1 MKKLLAIVFS
11 LIGLNASFAQNDN
24 GAIDAAGDIVFVAY
38 HDSDDGF
45 SFLLLDDCPN
55 GTVISFIDKEPNTS
69 GNWSGQSGEGE
80 LQWTNNTGSTI
91 AKGTIID
98 ITDADDN
105 DLGISATLGTIFEND
120 VDYSG
125 FNTSDGGVDQIYAV
139 AGTRADASPV
149 FLAFVGSTTNGNLT
163 GTGLS
168 SGTTA
173 MVRSTSPMEGRYTG
187 TTVFNGT
194 LAAVAAAVNN
204 SSNWTFGSFSFPG
217 SVPDEFTGS
226 TFSTAAPEI
235 NVQGNGQDI
244 TDGDNTPSTADHTDF
259 GSTGASSGANI
270 VRTFTI
276 QNTGT
281 GDLDLTG
288 SPNVTISGTHSAD
301 FTVSSQPGSDP
312 ISASGSTTFQVT
324 FNPSA
329 VGLRT
334 AEISIANDDADENP
348 YNFTIQ
354 GTGLD
359 DTAPV
364 FENSTPS
371 ASSIG
376 GTSFTLNTDID
387 EAGDIFYVVLAD
399 GATAPTSAEVVSG
412 TGNGGAAAV
421 TSGNATVNS
430 GGFTNAFSVTGLTSE
445 TAYDVYVVARD
456 DEGSPNLQ
464 ASPTLVNVTTA
475 DVTAPSVSSI
485 TVSGSPATNATSV
498 SFTVNFSENVS
509 GVDATDFTV
518 DGSGVTGN
526 ITGMSGSGAT
536 YTVSVGSIS
545 GTGTISIDLKSSG
558 TGIQDGSGNVI
569 SGGFTS
575 GATHTVDTEAPTTP
589 GAPDLVAAFDSGT
602 SNTDNI
608 TSVTQPRFS
617 GIGIEAGVTIK
628 ITSSINGLVGTTTTN
643 VGGSYSYIIT
653 GTLSEGTHNITVT
666 ATDGAGNESSSSAAL
681 SVVVDTSAPT
691 LSSSSPTDDATGV
704 SPGGN
709 ITLTFNENIA
719 FGTGNIEVID
729 ETDGSNSFTI
739 DAANPGSQAS
749 ISGNVLTINPSS
761 DLDELENY
769 SVRIAA
775 TAIDDIAGNSYT
787 GITDATTLNFTTAD
801 GTAPIFENS
810 TPNASSVGGTSFTLN
825 TDIDEAGDIFYV
837 VLLDGAT
844 APTSAEVVS
853 GTGNGGAAAVTSGNA
868 TVNSGGFTNAFSVTG
883 LTSETAYDVYV
894 VARDDEGTPNLQASP
909 TLVNVTTADVT
920 APTIQSSSPANG
932 ATNVNLGQNLTITFD
947 DNMVVGTGNI
957 TIVETGVGN
966 FEQLD
971 VTNGSL
977 VSVSGAT
984 VTLNPSGTLKKG
996 TNYHIEIDA
1005 SALDD
1010 DAGNDFVGISS
1021 SSTLSFSTV
1030 NVVINE
1036 VVTDPQR
1043 DWSSTNF
1050 ASTASGVPGSDDEWV
1065 ELYIKSTGIDLTGW
1079 TIELIDGSDITG
1091 DLTSNGAFD
1100 VSNYISS
1107 GSGTF
1112 NSTQFG
1118 DFLVLGNPDGS
1129 GLLNNDV
1136 QIILKDPS
1144 GATVDQVKLGG
1155 AGGEA
1160 PTGNASS
1167 VSDES
1172 VQRSPNGTDTD
1183 DDTADF
1189 TRAAATIGAA
1199 NDASGP
1205 AITSLGLH
1213 NENTFIE
1220 IFATEGMYSTN
1231 GGTGALEPSDIQLSI
1246 SGGSAHT
1253 PVITSLKQLNGTS
1266 DLVGGESNIRV
1277 NFTTTGVA
1285 DGGETITVNFAD
1297 GSSVFDVLG
1306 NAAAASQSNNTRTLN
1321 DLVDPF
1327 ITGVSLAA
1335 DNSYIDVTFNEAV
1348 YEDNCGGGGLT
1359 PADFDLKISG
1369 GTATTP
1375 VISSVKQNDSPTEG
1389 SASALTG
1396 GETTVRI
1403 FFSLTGTPDGAE
1415 TIEVDLQANEVFDIN
1430 GRAGAADQ
1438 TANNTATLND
1448 QAAPT
1453 VTSIVRQ
1460 SPATA
1465 STNASSV
1472 TFRVTF
1478 NEDVQNV
1485 DATDFAVTGG
1495 GSASVTGVS
1504 TETANSVFDVT
1515 VGNID
1520 AEGTVDLGF
1529 AGGQNIVDNSS
1540 NAFAGVIGSEETYTI
1555 DLTAPTVTS
1564 VSSTTADG
1572 TYKVGDIVVVTVT
1585 FSEAVTVTGTP
1596 QITLETGTPDRTVD
1610 YTTGTG
1616 TSTLSF
1622 NYTVQSGD
1630 QNSDLDYVNVNSLS
1644 LNSGTITDAVGNN
1657 ATLTLPT
1664 PGEAN
1669 SLGANKAIVI
1679 DAVPPTVTSVS
1690 STTADG
1696 TYKVG
1701 DIVVVTV
1708 TFSEAVTVTGTPQIT
1723 LETGT
1728 TDRTVD
1734 YTAGTGTSTLSF
1746 NYTVQSG
1753 DQNSDLDYVNV
1764 NSLSLNSG
1772 TIADAVGNNATLTL
1786 PTPGEA
1792 NSLGAN
1798 KAIGVDGVAPVFS
1811 AVSPATGGRVNNAN
1825 VGYTLSEALASGTV
1839 TFTRTSG
1846 TADGNSPH
1854 VVTLTGN
1861 ELDAGVRAL
1870 SALTN
1875 APNLVDGAVYTIS
1888 FNGTDAAG
1896 NSATTVSS
1904 SSVTFDSSS
1913 PVFSAVSPSSGSTV
1927 NHARVGYTLSET
1939 LASGTITFTR
1949 TGGTADASSPHVV
1962 NLTGGELSAG
1972 VRGIAALTNAPTLV
1986 DGSVYTISFDG
1997 TDEAGNTATTV
2008 SSTEVTYDVSLPT
2021 IVSITAPA
2029 DGSYKSGDN
2038 LEFTVTFSEAVNFD
2052 EGSSCEPPHLV
2063 VNVGGTPRSAFY
2075 SSGNGTDTWVL
2086 SFTVGG
2092 ENDSDGIEISSFNVG
2107 DLGVEDA
2114 ARNALNSTLPTL
2126 PNTSAVLV
2134 DNVAPADPIVTTT
2147 SATVNADNQTISG
2160 THSEDGVTIH
2170 AYADANNDGVA
2181 DNATSLGNATVS
2193 GNAWSLNV
2201 SLTADQANNFVVRAM
2216 DAAGNISS
2224 DVDVPT
2230 IIEDSTN
2237 PAEPIVTTPSMAITV
2252 DAAAQTISGTHAE
2265 DGVTVHAYADVDN
2278 DGSADNSTSL
2288 GSATVSGGSWSFSVN
2303 LTADSDN
2310 NFVVQAV
2317 DAAGNVSGEVN
2328 VPTISEIT
2336 PGFTVTE
2343 TDGGTSVTEAG
2354 GEDTFTVVLDARPGS
2369 DVVINV
2375 SSGDTGEGT
2384 VSSSTLTFTPS
2395 DWDTPQTVTVTGVDD
2410 DIIDGT
2416 QTFNITLSIDDN
2428 NSDDNFDALGDKTV
2442 SVDNTDDD
2450 VAGFTLS
2457 KTTASVSEVGTTDD
2471 FTVVLTAEPAS
2482 NVVINITSGDTGEAT
2497 VDASS
2502 ITFTPTNWYTPQ
2514 TVTITG
2520 EDDSDLDGDQTT
2532 TITLSVDD
2540 ASSDDDFDALA
2551 DQTVSVVTEDDDT
2564 PVISFATTT
2573 SSGLESVGSA
2583 SIVVNNDLASSN
2595 TITVDYTVT
2604 GTATNGTDYTL
2615 ASGTLT
2621 FAANSTS
2628 ENIAIAGIVNDEIVE
2643 LDETV
2648 IITLSNPTNSIL
2660 GANTVHTYTIMDDDQ
2675 ATVTIADVS
2684 ADEDDGS
2691 TTVSLVLDKAVDGGF
2706 SVDVSTVDG
2715 TATIADN
2722 DYTAVV
2728 DQTITFVG
2736 TAGETKTVTITL
2748 GSDNKLEA
2756 NETIQVLMNNLIAN
2770 TVSTS
2775 DIDVT
2780 DGATV
2785 TITNDDQAAVTI
2797 EDVQAI
2803 EGEGDIT
2810 LTATLDNPVDGGFT
2824 INVSTADV
2832 TALVGDD
2839 YQAIVS
2845 QTLTFNGTAGETQT
2859 FTLTPVD
2866 DGVEEDTETLT
2877 ISMSGLAATSLAVDV
2892 SDVATVTILDDDD
2905 NTAPAGYTIS
2915 FDDGLI
2921 NSTELTTSTITFAD
2935 AEVGTTYNYSIT
2947 SSEGGTAVT
2956 GSGTITSADEQI
2968 LVADLSGL
2976 NDGVLT
2982 VSVTLTDDS
2991 NNEGVAATSQTEM
3004 KSRISAPTLSPADN
3018 EVDVLPNQNLVL
3030 TFDES
3035 MVKGTGSIT
3044 IKKSSDNSVL
3054 ETIDV
3059 NSNKVSITGGVI
3071 TINPDNALLPPSTEF
3086 YVMIDAGAFEDN
3098 FENAYAGISNNT
3110 SWTFTTVAASVVTS
3124 VSVPTADIYGI
3135 GDELDFQATFS
3146 LPITITGTP
3155 SIDVTIG
3162 SKTVKANLVG
3172 TVSAATTATFRYTI
3186 TEGDLDTDGI
3196 ALASSIDLNGATM
3209 KDEFNVDAI
3218 TGLNNVGS
3226 TAAILV
3232 DGIRAIPTLS
3242 TSAGTLTN
3250 AAFSTTVTYDEPVT
3264 GFELTDLTV
3273 TNGVASNLEVVTA
3286 GSVWRVTITPAAD
3299 GTVSVAIPAG
3309 TVNDQAGNTSA
3320 ASANTVSTTFDG
3332 TAPQVSSI
3340 SRAEADQ
3347 IPTGT
3352 TSRKYTV
3359 TFSEV
3364 VNGVDATDFE
3374 VVATG
3379 TAVATVGTVTTTD
3392 NKTYTVTIQGLNGE
3406 GTLKLNAK
3414 ADGTIKDE
3422 AGNELAAA
3430 FEGQVYTT
3438 NFAPT
3443 NITLSATSIQENN
3456 AVGATIGTLTSTD
3469 ADAGDSH
3476 SYTLVSGTGDTDNA
3490 AFTISGNTLKTNVV
3504 FDFETKASY
3513 SIRVKADDGFNGTFE
3528 KVLTITVTNEPEAII
3543 VVEGDGVFD
3552 ATILGLSSTKSWTV
3566 TNNGDA
3572 ATEVRVISSSQGFS
3586 ITPGS
3591 VQVGPGE
3598 TKPIT
3603 AVFRPREARVYQG
3616 VVVFNFDIT
3625 SRIKDNV
3632 IEVGLSGE
3640 GVIVTGVDNDQIQ
3653 EEQISVFPNPAST
3666 QVTIDLSELNGKPV
3680 DIQMINP
3687 SGVSLLQKKGYDQ
3700 PELTIDVA
3708 SFESGLYIIQFSNEK
3723 SLVRKK
3729 VLIRK

>member
-11 LIGLNASFAQNDN
+11 LIGFNASFAQNNN

-38 HDSDDGF
+38 HDDDDGF

-55 GTVISFIDKEPNTS
+55 GTSIRFVDEEWNGTGFASSTS
-69 GNWSGQSGEGE
+69 EGE
-80 LQWTNNTGSTI
+80 VIWSNNTGSTI
-91 AKGTIID
+91 AKGTVID

-105 DLGISATLGTIFEND
+105 GAGISASLGIAIED
-120 VDYSG
+120 DLG
-125 FNTSDGGVDQIYAV
+125 FSTANGDQLFAIT
-139 AGTRADASPV
+139 GTRATPGV
-149 FLAFVGSTTNGNLT
+149 FLAFVGCDTGNTLS
-163 GTGLS
+163 GTGLTNGS
-168 SGTTA
+168 TAVITCFEGYYSGTTSF
-173 MVRSTSPMEGRYTG
+173 STLSSAA
-187 TTVFNGT
+187 TTINTIG
-194 LAAVAAAVNN
+194 
-204 SSNWTFGSFSFPG
+204 NWTTGDFSFP
-217 SVPDEFTGS
+217 SVVPDTFTGS
-226 TFSTAAPEI
+226 AFVSAAPEI

-617 GIGIEAGVTIK
+617 GIGIESGVTIK

-775 TAIDDIAGNSYT
+775 TAIDDIAGNSYA

-1021 SSTLSFSTV
+1021 SSTLRFSTV

-1050 ASTASGVPGSDDEWV
+1050 TSTASGVPGSDDEWV

-1389 SASALTG
+1389 SASTLTG

-1403 FFSLTGTPDGAE
+1403 FFSLTGTPNGAE

-1485 DATDFAVTGG
+1485 DATDFVVTGG

-1555 DLTAPTVTS
+1555 DLTA
-1564 VSSTTADG
+1564 
-1572 TYKVGDIVVVTVT
+1572 
-1585 FSEAVTVTGTP
+1585 
-1596 QITLETGTPDRTVD
+1596 
-1610 YTTGTG
+1610 
-1616 TSTLSF
+1616 
-1622 NYTVQSGD
+1622 
-1630 QNSDLDYVNVNSLS
+1630 
-1644 LNSGTITDAVGNN
+1644 
-1657 ATLTLPT
+1657 
-1664 PGEAN
+1664 
-1669 SLGANKAIVI
+1669 
-1679 DAVPPTVTSVS
+1679 PTVTSVS

-2008 SSTEVTYDVSLPT
+2008 SSTEVTYDVTLPT

-2216 DAAGNISS
+2216 DAAGNTSS

-2237 PAEPIVTTPSMAITV
+2237 PAEPIVTTPSMAVTV

-2354 GEDTFTVVLDARPGS
+2354 GEDTFTVVLDARLGS

-2450 VAGFTLS
+2450 AAGFTLS

-2502 ITFTPTNWYTPQ
+2502 ITFTPANWNTPQ

-2660 GANTVHTYTIMDDDQ
+2660 GANTVHTYTIIDDDQ

-2968 LVADLSGL
+2968 VVADLSGL

-3071 TINPDNALLPPSTEF
+3071 TVNPDNALLPPSTEF

-3513 SIRVKADDGFNGTFE
+3513 SIRVKTDDGFNGTFE
-3528 KVLTITVTNEPEAII
+3528 KALTITVTNEPEAII